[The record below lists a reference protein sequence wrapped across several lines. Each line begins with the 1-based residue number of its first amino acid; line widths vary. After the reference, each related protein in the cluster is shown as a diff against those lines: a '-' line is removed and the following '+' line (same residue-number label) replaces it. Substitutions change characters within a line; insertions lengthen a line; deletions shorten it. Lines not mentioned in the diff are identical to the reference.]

1 LGLVDFAIRIG
12 KWPAKQS
19 KLRSQGVTLCKEP
32 DLTLTA
38 RTYDYSLASH
48 LSKTTPIPILTK
60 EKRKNQKI
68 LMMAFEYLGL
78 L

>member
-1 LGLVDFAIRIG
+1 
-12 KWPAKQS
+12 
-19 KLRSQGVTLCKEP
+19 VTLCKEP